1 MLNLQDMKIKPQY
14 KVIYSKE
21 TIEFLASLSEEA
33 KDKIAFNVDKVA
45 HGVKDNEIFKK
56 LDGTDDLWEF
66 RTLYNR
72 IKYRLLAFWDT
83 EERALI
89 ITTHGFIKK
98 TQKTPKKEIERAEEI
113 KKKYY
118 EKKLAAGKTKKR

>member
-1 MLNLQDMKIKPQY
+1 MKIKPQY

-21 TIEFLASLSEEA
+21 TLDFLASITEEA
-33 KDKIAFNVDKVA
+33 KEKIAFNVDKVT

-83 EERALI
+83 DERALI

-118 EKKLAAGKTKKR
+118 EKKLADSKAKKG